1 MHVCMFCCS
10 VTKLCLTIC
19 NPMDCSTPGFPVF
32 HCLLEFAQTHDH
44 WVNDVIQPFHLCY
57 SLLLLPSIFPRI
69 IVFAN
74 ELTLWDPMDCSMP
87 GFPVHHQLLELTQT
101 HVLWVGNA
109 IQPSHVIPFS
119 SCLQSFPASG
129 CFPVSQFF
137 ASDGRSIGVSASA
150 SALMR

>member
-1 MHVCMFCCS
+1 MHVCMFCSS

-57 SLLLLPSIFPRI
+57 SLLLLPLIFPRI

-74 ELTLWDPMDCSMP
+74 ELTLCVRWPKNCS
-87 GFPVHHQLLELTQT
+87 FSFSILPVNILISFRIDWFELLSVQDTL
-101 HVLWVGNA
+101 
-109 IQPSHVIPFS
+109 I
-119 SCLQSFPASG
+119 QSFTAP
-129 CFPVSQFF
+129 QFETIH
-137 ASDGRSIGVSASA
+137 SL
-150 SALMR
+150 ALSLFNGTTLTFVHD